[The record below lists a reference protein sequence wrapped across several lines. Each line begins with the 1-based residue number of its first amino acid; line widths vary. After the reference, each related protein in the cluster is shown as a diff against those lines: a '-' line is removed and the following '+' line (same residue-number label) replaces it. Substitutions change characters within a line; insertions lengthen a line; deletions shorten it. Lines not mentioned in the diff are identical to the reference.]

1 MGPLS
6 VPRIS
11 NFGTL
16 EHMYSRQYFNG
27 VQSQNDMFTY
37 TCMHEVCQ
45 NVGHERFD
53 GVTSP

>member
-16 EHMYSRQYFNG
+16 EHMYSHQYFNG